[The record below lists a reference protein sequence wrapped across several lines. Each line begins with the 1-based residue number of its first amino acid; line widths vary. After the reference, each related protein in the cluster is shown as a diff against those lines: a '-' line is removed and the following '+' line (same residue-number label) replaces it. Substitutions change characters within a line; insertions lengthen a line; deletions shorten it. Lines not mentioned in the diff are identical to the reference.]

1 VIINR
6 LRNARNEK
14 LYDINKKYQDL
25 ENRISAGEVLN
36 EDTSISRWEEIRN
49 LVRQVMEFREQITYL
64 GKGNIRRLYMAQNTM
79 RILTHEDL
87 VPMLYLK
94 NRLEGIKLGFEV
106 RYLVIDEAQDLSLN
120 HFKVLKDITKCHNAT
135 IVGDLNQRLIQWDEA
150 GFLQLE
156 EIYNDVTT
164 FQLNK
169 SYRSTDEI
177 VKYADGFLKGT
188 SAESLRSGD
197 PVEVEETKNL
207 KTAAVLI
214 KERYE
219 QMKKD
224 GVESIAIITRNL
236 DTAQDL
242 NNLLKD
248 EIYYKFI
255 RTQDG
260 IYSTNTLLLSAF
272 LAKGLEFDGVI
283 MVDTHRDRE
292 KPDLVKYIMS
302 TRALH
307 RLHVIETTA

>member
-1 VIINR
+1 
-6 LRNARNEK
+6 
-14 LYDINKKYQDL
+14 
-25 ENRISAGEVLN
+25 
-36 EDTSISRWEEIRN
+36 
-49 LVRQVMEFREQITYL
+49 
-64 GKGNIRRLYMAQNTM
+64 
-79 RILTHEDL
+79 
-87 VPMLYLK
+87 
-94 NRLEGIKLGFEV
+94 
-106 RYLVIDEAQDLSLN
+106 
-120 HFKVLKDITKCHNAT
+120 
-135 IVGDLNQRLIQWDEA
+135 
-150 GFLQLE
+150 
-156 EIYNDVTT
+156 
-164 FQLNK
+164 
-169 SYRSTDEI
+169 
-177 VKYADGFLKGT
+177 
-188 SAESLRSGD
+188 
-197 PVEVEETKNL
+197 VEETKNL